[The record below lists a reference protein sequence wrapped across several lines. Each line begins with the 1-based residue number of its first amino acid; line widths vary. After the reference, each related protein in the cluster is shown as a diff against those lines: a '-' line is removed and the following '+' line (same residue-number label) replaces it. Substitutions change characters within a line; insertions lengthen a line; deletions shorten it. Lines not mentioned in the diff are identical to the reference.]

1 MSQLLPEATNSCP
14 SRRRRRQT
22 AVQGGAGGRKLVFEP
37 RGVGHNCWFKQ
48 VPEAEANTADIQSLA
63 SSRMAGP
70 TPAASKLQE
79 GGRGGRQEEEQ
90 LRTPPQPS

>member
-1 MSQLLPEATNSCP
+1 ML
-14 SRRRRRQT
+14 
-22 AVQGGAGGRKLVFEP
+22 
-37 RGVGHNCWFKQ
+37 